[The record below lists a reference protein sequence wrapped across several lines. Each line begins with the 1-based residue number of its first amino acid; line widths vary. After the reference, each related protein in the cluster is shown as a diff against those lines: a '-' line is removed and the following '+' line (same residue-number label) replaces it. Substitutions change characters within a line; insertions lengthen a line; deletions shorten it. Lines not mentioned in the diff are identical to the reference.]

1 MKKQLLI
8 YTLLSIGFLTNAQT
22 IVSTAPQNKK
32 VILEEFTGI
41 YCVYCPQGHAIAQA
55 MKNADPN
62 NVFLINVH
70 VGGYAAPTGSDPD
83 FRTPFGTG
91 IAGQSNL
98 AGYPA
103 GTVNRREFAGLQ
115 QNGTG
120 TAMSR
125 GNWTNAGNQI
135 KLQSSY
141 VNVAVESSINVIN
154 NELTVHVEAY
164 YTGTSPVSTNL
175 LNVALLQNN
184 TTGPQTGGNAGNDYV
199 HQHRLVHMITGQWG
213 ESITTTT
220 SGTFVDRTYTYTLPA
235 NYNGIPVEI
244 SELEIVAFVAE
255 TQQNIISG
263 NGSTP
268 TFTGI
273 VGNDVNLKSIDPI
286 ASQCINNIG
295 PKVKIQNISQTPLT
309 SLNISYDINSGTPQ
323 VYNWTGNLTS
333 MQSTEIQ
340 LPAINYSILPTNT
353 VNVTLPSDY
362 NTTNNVIGTSFN
374 KSVET
379 TNNLT
384 LTLQTD
390 GWGSECTWNIKNS
403 AGTTVQSGG
412 PYANNATLNIPITL
426 SADDCYTFN
435 LLDSYGDGGAPIS
448 LTDSNSVVIYSTSGA
463 YGSGD
468 FRSFATG
475 AFLNMDSH
483 ELGGFTMYP
492 NPTDGILNIV
502 SPSKVEISISDIS
515 GKIIYNNNNIINET
529 TIDLTFLQSGVYFA
543 KIKSDSAEKNQKI
556 IIK

>member
-8 YTLLSIGFLTNAQT
+8 YTFLLIGFLTNAQT

-70 VGGYAAPTGSDPD
+70 VGGYAAPTGGDPD
-83 FRTPFGTG
+83 FRTPFGTA

-141 VNVAVESSINVIN
+141 VNVAVESSINVTN

-164 YTGTSPVSTNL
+164 YTGASPVSTNL

-184 TTGPQTGGNAGNDYV
+184 TTGPQTGGNAGNEYV

-255 TQQNIISG
+255 TQHN
-263 NGSTP
+263 
-268 TFTGI
+268 
-273 VGNDVNLKSIDPI
+273 
-286 ASQCINNIG
+286 
-295 PKVKIQNISQTPLT
+295 
-309 SLNISYDINSGTPQ
+309 
-323 VYNWTGNLTS
+323 
-333 MQSTEIQ
+333 
-340 LPAINYSILPTNT
+340 
-353 VNVTLPSDY
+353 
-362 NTTNNVIGTSFN
+362 
-374 KSVET
+374 
-379 TNNLT
+379 
-384 LTLQTD
+384 
-390 GWGSECTWNIKNS
+390 
-403 AGTTVQSGG
+403 
-412 PYANNATLNIPITL
+412 
-426 SADDCYTFN
+426 
-435 LLDSYGDGGAPIS
+435 
-448 LTDSNSVVIYSTSGA
+448 
-463 YGSGD
+463 
-468 FRSFATG
+468 FRKWF
-475 AFLNMDSH
+475 
-483 ELGGFTMYP
+483 YP
-492 NPTDGILNIV
+492 NFYWNCW
-502 SPSKVEISISDIS
+502 
-515 GKIIYNNNNIINET
+515 
-529 TIDLTFLQSGVYFA
+529 
-543 KIKSDSAEKNQKI
+543 
-556 IIK
+556 

>member
-8 YTLLSIGFLTNAQT
+8 YTFLLIGFLTNAQT

-70 VGGYAAPTGSDPD
+70 VGGYAAPTGGDPD
-83 FRTPFGTG
+83 FRTPFGTA

-141 VNVAVESSINVIN
+141 VNVAVESSINVTN

-164 YTGTSPVSTNL
+164 YTGASPVSTNL

-184 TTGPQTGGNAGNDYV
+184 TTGPQTGGNAGNEYV

-295 PKVKIQNISQTPLT
+295 PKVQIQNISQTPLT
-309 SLNISYDINSGTPQ
+309 SLSISYDINSGTPQ

-384 LTLQTD
+384 LALQTD

-475 AFLNMDSH
+475 AFLNVDSH

-492 NPTDGILNIV
+492 NPTDGILNII
-502 SPSKVEISISDIS
+502 SPTKIEISISDIS
-515 GKIIYNNNNIINET
+515 GKIIYKNNNIINET

>member
-1 MKKQLLI
+1 MKKKLLI
-8 YTLLSIGFLTNAQT
+8 YTFLLIGFLTNAQT
-22 IVSTAPQNKK
+22 IVSTTPQNKK

-55 MKNADPN
+55 MKDADPN

-70 VGGYAAPTGSDPD
+70 VGGYAAPTGADPD
-83 FRTPFGTG
+83 FRTPFGTA

-103 GTVNRREFAGLQ
+103 GTVNRREFTGLQ

-141 VNVAVESSINVIN
+141 VNVAVESSINVLN

-164 YTGTSPVSTNL
+164 YTGASPVSTNL

-199 HQHRLVHMITGQWG
+199 HKHRLVHMITGQWG

-295 PKVKIQNISQTPLT
+295 PKIEIQNISQTPLT
-309 SLNISYDINSGTPQ
+309 SLSISYDINSGTPQ

-362 NTTNNVIGTSFN
+362 NATNNVIGTSFN

-384 LTLQTD
+384 LALQTD

-468 FRSFATG
+468 IRSFATG
-475 AFLNMDSH
+475 AFLNVDSY
-483 ELGGFTMYP
+483 ELEGFTMYP
-492 NPTDGILNIV
+492 NPTDGILNII
-502 SPSKVEISISDIS
+502 SPTKIEISISDIS
-515 GKIIYNNNNIINET
+515 GKIIYKNNNIINET

>member
-286 ASQCINNIG
+286 ASQCVNNIG

-403 AGTTVQSGG
+403 TGTTVQSGG

-475 AFLNMDSH
+475 AFLNVDSH

>member
-8 YTLLSIGFLTNAQT
+8 YTFLLIGFLTNAQT

-70 VGGYAAPTGSDPD
+70 VGGYAAPTGGDPD
-83 FRTPFGTG
+83 FRTPFGTA

-141 VNVAVESSINVIN
+141 VNVAVESSINVTN

-164 YTGTSPVSTNL
+164 YTGASPVSTNL

-184 TTGPQTGGNAGNDYV
+184 TTGPQTGGNAGNEYV

-295 PKVKIQNISQTPLT
+295 PKVQIQNISQTPLT
-309 SLNISYDINSGTPQ
+309 SLSISYDINSGTPQ

-362 NTTNNVIGTSFN
+362 NATNNVIGTSFN

-384 LTLQTD
+384 LALQTD

-475 AFLNMDSH
+475 AFLNVDSH

-492 NPTDGILNIV
+492 NPTDGILNII
-502 SPSKVEISISDIS
+502 SPTKIEISISDIS
-515 GKIIYNNNNIINET
+515 GKIIYKNNNIINET

>member
-1 MKKQLLI
+1 
-8 YTLLSIGFLTNAQT
+8 
-22 IVSTAPQNKK
+22 
-32 VILEEFTGI
+32 
-41 YCVYCPQGHAIAQA
+41 

-70 VGGYAAPTGSDPD
+70 VGGYAAPTGGDPD
-83 FRTPFGTG
+83 FRTPFGTA

-141 VNVAVESSINVIN
+141 VNVAVESSINVTN

-164 YTGTSPVSTNL
+164 YTGASPVSTNL

-184 TTGPQTGGNAGNDYV
+184 TTGPQTGGNAGNEYV

-295 PKVKIQNISQTPLT
+295 PKVQIQNISQTPLT
-309 SLNISYDINSGTPQ
+309 SLSISYDINSGTPQ

-384 LTLQTD
+384 LALQTD

-475 AFLNMDSH
+475 AFLNVDSH

-492 NPTDGILNIV
+492 NPTDGILNII
-502 SPSKVEISISDIS
+502 SPTKIEISISDIS
-515 GKIIYNNNNIINET
+515 GKIIYKNNNIINET

>member
-475 AFLNMDSH
+475 AFLNVDSH